1 MNKKTFCVIQH
12 YRVEVEVEGENADEA
27 KAMLY
32 DEPNL
37 YKVTATDTNP
47 NSEILSIGVYACESR
62 DDEVYESMPT
72 DETRAYGPQGDHH
85 AQCILKPRSILKGLE
100 NELF

>member
-12 YRVEVEVEGENADEA
+12 YRVEVEVEAENADEA

-37 YKVTATDTNP
+37 YNVTATDTNP

-85 AQCILKPRSILKGLE
+85 AFDAFLGGVK
-100 NELF
+100 